1 MATPTKVGGSSQ
13 SLASLL
19 QQDGAGGS
27 AGPCECGPSTGPSQH
42 CDSRGQGGPPGDG
55 EPVPEC
61 RHQRSGQ
68 CWPPCLHNTCPFRL
82 PLRLARL
89 SNRKFSLP
97 RFPSPSSCQR
107 FCRWQPLS
115 RTLSLDHC
123 QSLPRVGNLVTRG
136 PAQDQG

>member
-68 CWPPCLHNTCPFRL
+68 CWPPCLRITPVLSGSHCDWLDFLTESSLYQDFQVL
-82 PLRLARL
+82 VLA
-89 SNRKFSLP
+89 SGSA
-97 RFPSPSSCQR
+97 
-107 FCRWQPLS
+107 
-115 RTLSLDHC
+115 D
-123 QSLPRVGNLVTRG
+123 GNLCLEHYHLTTVS
-136 PAQDQG
+136 PCQGWATWCLNLAAT